1 MHDIMKRK
9 IAETTADFQQGS
21 ENSVD
26 FERKYVTY
34 SIVAFQKHI
43 FLSEYFDGLSSL
55 VQDVMIYFAY

>member
-1 MHDIMKRK
+1 MHDIMNRK

-21 ENSVD
+21 ENSFD